1 MTLALNLI
9 GPGRAGRALASL
21 LSRSDACQLQDVLG
35 RSLPSAQQAIAF
47 LGAGRAAAEMAA
59 MRPAQIWLIATP
71 DTVVAETAAA
81 LAVARVLR
89 PGDIVWHCSGAL
101 SSAELAPAREAGA
114 QLASVHPLKSFAD
127 PAVAMKSFAG
137 TWCTA
142 EGDERALAVL
152 LPLFEALGARI
163 ARIDAAGKTLY
174 HSGAVLAC
182 NALTALMQAG
192 LRAFAHAGVARETAL
207 LMMEPLA
214 RETLDNVF
222 RLGPVPALTGPVA
235 RGDDAVVARQLDAL
249 RQVDAEVA
257 EVYRALSVIA
267 LGLAKAQGGAAEAA
281 LASLQKTLKNINK
294 NNIL

>member
-1 MTLALNLI
+1 
-9 GPGRAGRALASL
+9 
-21 LSRSDACQLQDVLG
+21 
-35 RSLPSAQQAIAF
+35 
-47 LGAGRAAAEMAA
+47 
-59 MRPAQIWLIATP
+59 
-71 DTVVAETAAA
+71 
-81 LAVARVLR
+81 
-89 PGDIVWHCSGAL
+89 
-101 SSAELAPAREAGA
+101 
-114 QLASVHPLKSFAD
+114 
-127 PAVAMKSFAG
+127 
-137 TWCTA
+137 
-142 EGDERALAVL
+142 LAVL
-152 LPLFEALGARI
+152 LPLFETLGARI

-182 NALTALMQAG
+182 NALTALMEAG

-267 LGLAKAQGGAAEAA
+267 LGLAEAQGGAAEAA